1 MPLGV
6 LWVFPARAQPDDNP
20 SVACV
25 PVPKQQLPAASRLVG
40 RLAKKGLAVGSP
52 HCFLLLLL
60 QGDCCWNPH
69 CKQAVYF
76 FSTTLD
82 PRAPSGGP
90 QAVSYVVEFHPDTG
104 DVTMDFTLSDTPDD
118 GH

>member
-1 MPLGV
+1 M
-6 LWVFPARAQPDDNP
+6 
-20 SVACV
+20 
-25 PVPKQQLPAASRLVG
+25 ASR
-40 RLAKKGLAVGSP
+40 SP

-60 QGDCCWNPH
+60 QEDCCWNPH

-82 PRAPSGGP
+82 PRASLGSP
-90 QAVSYVVEFHPDTG
+90 QTVSYVVEFHPRTG
-104 DVTMDFTLSDTPDD
+104 DVTMDFTLSDALGN

>member
-1 MPLGV
+1 MPLDV
-6 LWVFPARAQPDDNP
+6 LWVFPAHVQPDGNP
-20 SVACV
+20 SVASV
-25 PVPKQQLPAASRLVG
+25 PVPKQQLPALNCLVG
-40 RLAKKGLAVGSP
+40 RLARRGLAVRSP

-90 QAVSYVVEFHPDTG
+90 QAVSYVVEFHPHTG
-104 DVTMDFTLSDTPDD
+104 DVTMDFTLSDTPED